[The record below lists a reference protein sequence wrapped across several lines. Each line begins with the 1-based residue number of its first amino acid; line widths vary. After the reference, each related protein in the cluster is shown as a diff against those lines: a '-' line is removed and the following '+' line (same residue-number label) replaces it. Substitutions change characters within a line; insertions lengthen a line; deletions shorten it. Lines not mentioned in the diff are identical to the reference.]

1 MIRTFPSSP
10 RRQGGNT
17 LVIGVILLL
26 LLTLLV
32 ISAGRGISLQT
43 TMAGNTRDR
52 EVAFQAAESALRD
65 AETRIPTFHGA
76 FAGAGLITSNTAAEI
91 ATRATAA
98 YWTNPAAPSATSYG
112 WYNADGSVN
121 TGRSLQS
128 ATNVNGVDQQP
139 RYVVERLPNG
149 PIDPLHPGPGTKY
162 LECAVDQVHHRYRVT
177 TIAVGASAGARKS
190 ADTRVV
196 LQAEIRYCL

>member
-1 MIRTFPSSP
+1 MRVQLSA
-10 RRQGGNT
+10 RHQVGNT

-26 LLTLLV
+26 LITLLV
-32 ISAGRGISLQT
+32 IAAGRGITLQT

-52 EVAFQAAESALRD
+52 DVAFQAAESALRA
-65 AETRIPTFHGA
+65 AESQIPVFHTA

-91 ATRATAA
+91 ATRSTAA

-121 TGRSLQS
+121 NARSLKT
-128 ATNVNGVDQQP
+128 ATDVNGVDQQP
-139 RYVVERLPNG
+139 RYVLERLPDG
-149 PIDPLHPGPGTKY
+149 PIDTLHPGPGIKY
-162 LECAVDQVHHRYRVT
+162 VECAVDQVHYRYRVT
-177 TIAVGASAGARKS
+177 TIATGASAGAKKS

-196 LQAEIRYCL
+196 LQAEIRYCM